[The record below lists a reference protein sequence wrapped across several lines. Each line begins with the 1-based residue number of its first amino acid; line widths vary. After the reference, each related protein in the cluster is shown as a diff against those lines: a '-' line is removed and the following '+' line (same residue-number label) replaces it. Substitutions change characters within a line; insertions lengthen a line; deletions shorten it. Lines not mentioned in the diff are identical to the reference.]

1 MANIRFHQ
9 AYKECVNMA
18 TKMKSF
24 RLDEW
29 TAKTI
34 EQTAEEMGISQ
45 ANVISLAVEAFKC
58 YGVDIA
64 LNNADYKDNSAA
76 AYSTLIEMSHH
87 GENIYYEITK
97 QINACARA

>member
-1 MANIRFHQ
+1 MKGARD
-9 AYKECVNMA
+9 MA

-24 RLDEW
+24 RLDDW

-45 ANVISLAVEAFKC
+45 ASVISLAVEAFKC
-58 YGVDIA
+58 YGIDIA

-76 AYSTLIEMSHH
+76 AYSTLINMSQH
-87 GENIYYEITK
+87 GDNIYYEIRQ
-97 QINACARA
+97 QIDACAQ